1 MYELFV
7 LGELMDRPMH
17 GYLLHH
23 ILSRIIGPVRQVSWG
38 VLYPLIQRLE
48 KENLIQMSGK
58 DGNRKIYCITEAGK
72 GQFFHLMGEKTTYNS
87 DTKDYF
93 DIKFANLHHVSKE
106 QQVQI
111 YEDYREYLGYLQE
124 HNDLGEQIVMKIPVT
139 SENERKS
146 IQRTLHHRSHFVSS
160 EISWLED
167 QLRELQD
174 EEESEDKK

>member
-23 ILSRIIGPVRQVSWG
+23 ILSRIIGPTRQVSWG

-48 KENLIQMSGK
+48 KEKFIQMSGK
-58 DGNRKIYCITEAGK
+58 DGNKKIYCITEAGVE
-72 GQFFHLMGEKTTYNS
+72 QFFRLMDEKTTYNS
-87 DTKDYF
+87 DAKDYF

-106 QQVQI
+106 QQEQI
-111 YEDYREYLGYLQE
+111 YEDYRQYLYFLQE
-124 HNDLGEQIVMKIPVT
+124 HYELGMQVVKKIPVT
-139 SENERKS
+139 SEKERKS
-146 IQRTLHHRSHFVSS
+146 IQRTLYHRAHFVSS
-160 EISWLED
+160 EISWLEG

-174 EEESEDKK
+174 EEESE

>member
-48 KENLIQMSGK
+48 KEKFIQMSGK
-58 DGNRKIYCITEAGK
+58 DGNRKVYCITEAGK
-72 GQFFHLMGEKTTYNS
+72 EQFFRLMDEKTTYNS

-106 QQVQI
+106 QQEQV

-124 HNDLGEQIVMKIPVT
+124 HYDLGMQIVKKIPVT
-139 SENERKS
+139 SEKERKS
-146 IQRTLHHRSHFVSS
+146 IQRTLHHRAHFVSS
-160 EISWLED
+160 EISWLEN
-167 QLRELQD
+167 QLSELQD

>member
-48 KENLIQMSGK
+48 KEKFIQMSGK
-58 DGNRKIYCITEAGK
+58 DGNRKVYCITEAGK
-72 GQFFHLMGEKTTYNS
+72 EQFFRLMDEKTSYNS
-87 DTKDYF
+87 DAKDYF

-106 QQVQI
+106 LQERI
-111 YEDYREYLGYLQE
+111 YEDYRQYLCFLQE
-124 HNDLGEQIVMKIPVT
+124 HCDLGMKVVKRNPIFT
-139 SENERKS
+139 EKERKS
-146 IQRTLHHRSHFVSS
+146 IQRTLLHRAHFIRS
-160 EISWLED
+160 EISWLEE

-174 EEESEDKK
+174 EEESE